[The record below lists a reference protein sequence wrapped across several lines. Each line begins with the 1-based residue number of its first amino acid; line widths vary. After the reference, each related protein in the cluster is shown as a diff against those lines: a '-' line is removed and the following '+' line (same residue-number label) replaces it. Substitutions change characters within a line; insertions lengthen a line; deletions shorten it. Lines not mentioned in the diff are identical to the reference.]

1 MALTSPPS
9 LLVQSAET
17 SVPIEALSN
26 GDWAARKTKLS
37 AGFQAQ
43 AEAQRFEAKEGQ
55 VLLLTSANG
64 PSRVLAGMNGG
75 DALAAAAAISQKLP
89 AGTYRFIKGIT
100 PSQHYSAG
108 LGWLLAHYAFTRYR
122 STAASVP
129 KRTLMIPSDDAR
141 IRAEADAAATWIV
154 RDMVNTPAEDMKPS
168 DIEAAARSIADQFG
182 AKISA
187 IIGDDLLAQNFPTIH
202 AVGRAATD
210 APRLVD
216 MTWGEKAA
224 PKVTLVGKGVSF
236 DSGGL
241 NIKPGNSMRL
251 MKKDMGGAAHVLGLA
266 HRIMAAKLPV
276 RLRVL
281 IPTVENA
288 IAGNAFRPGDII
300 TSRKGISIEIGNT
313 DAEGR
318 LILCDALA
326 LADDESPDYLIDF
339 ATLTGAARVALGPDL
354 APFYTTDDDFASKTA
369 KAGERLADPIWRMPL
384 YQPYMPML
392 DSPIADTNNITDGGF
407 AGSITAALFLQKF
420 VERAKSWTHLDVFA
434 WCPKARPGH
443 PAGGDAF
450 AIRAIF
456 DVLSEQFAKK

>member
-1 MALTSPPS
+1 MPITSPPP
-9 LLVQSAET
+9 LLVPAAEAST
-17 SVPIEALSN
+17 PIEGVSN
-26 GDWAARKTKLS
+26 AQWPERKAKLS
-37 AGFQAQ
+37 ASQQAQ
-43 AEAQRFEAKEGQ
+43 ADAQRFAGKDGQ
-55 VLLLTSANG
+55 VLILTSANG
-64 PSRVLAGMNGG
+64 VTRVLVGMNGA
-75 DALAAAAAISQKLP
+75 DAFSAAATISQKLP
-89 AGTYRFIKGIT
+89 AGTYRFIKGLT
-100 PSQHYSAG
+100 PAQHYTAA

-122 STAASVP
+122 SNTPASVE
-129 KRTLMIPSDDAR
+129 RFLVIPSDEAR
-141 IRAEADAAATWIV
+141 TRAQADAAATWIV

-168 DIEAAARSIADQFG
+168 DIEAAACAMANDFG
-182 AKISA
+182 ADISA
-187 IIGDDLLAQNFPTIH
+187 IVGDDLLTQNFPTIH

-216 MTWGEKAA
+216 MTWGDVNA

-266 HRIMAAKLPV
+266 YLIMAAKLPV

-288 IAGNAFRPGDII
+288 IAGNAFRPGDVI

-326 LADDESPDYLIDF
+326 LADEESPDYLIDF

-354 APFYTTDDDFASKTA
+354 APFYSADDAFAAKTA

-384 YQPYMPML
+384 YQPYMSML

-420 VERAKSWTHLDVFA
+420 VEKAKSWTHLDVFA

-456 DVLSEQFAKK
+456 DVLSEQFGKK